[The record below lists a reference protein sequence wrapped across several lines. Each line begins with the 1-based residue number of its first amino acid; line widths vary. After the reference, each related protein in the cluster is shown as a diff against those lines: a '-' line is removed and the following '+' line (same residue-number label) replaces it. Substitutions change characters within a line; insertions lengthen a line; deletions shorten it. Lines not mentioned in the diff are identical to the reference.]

1 MPKRKLNEEQVL
13 DGESSERKKSARN
26 ESLTQ
31 KELVRL
37 FGREDFVDVV
47 SNGKRKTYCL
57 SCPVEGCSYKGQDLH
72 KHLTRKSHR
81 WSHREATLTTSFI
94 VRQYNFLTKETV
106 QHKPK
111 VCTACNRFFDRID
124 THLEVTHKIERAT
137 EKQMKLLQMCT
148 EKSERL
154 LHQFRARAKT
164 CCTRRKWFEE
174 GCCIHD
180 KKPAS
185 PPQDTCIP
193 NTLHSVPLAHSGH
206 GFSSV
211 FASAQDSLCAFE
223 HWLMKYK
230 NSTETNAF
238 QVSKHVQTIWDAVDD
253 SMSLN
258 QNQLADPD
266 KLEERYFNPILET
279 IAEQQKLPLHI
290 QKVHTQPGTLRS
302 KLGSLKRYL
311 LYVQSRRVNVGLS
324 REDVAD
330 IRLRC
335 DELISRLKPYE
346 KQRQQDLSVLKA
358 EEIITPEMC
367 EEYGRSKHV
376 QDVVVSFVLFCF
388 ASFSSTVCTCL

>member
-1 MPKRKLNEEQVL
+1 
-13 DGESSERKKSARN
+13 
-26 ESLTQ
+26 
-31 KELVRL
+31 
-37 FGREDFVDVV
+37 
-47 SNGKRKTYCL
+47 
-57 SCPVEGCSYKGQDLH
+57 
-72 KHLTRKSHR
+72 
-81 WSHREATLTTSFI
+81 
-94 VRQYNFLTKETV
+94 
-106 QHKPK
+106 
-111 VCTACNRFFDRID
+111 
-124 THLEVTHKIERAT
+124 
-137 EKQMKLLQMCT
+137 
-148 EKSERL
+148 
-154 LHQFRARAKT
+154 
-164 CCTRRKWFEE
+164 
-174 GCCIHD
+174 
-180 KKPAS
+180 
-185 PPQDTCIP
+185 
-193 NTLHSVPLAHSGH
+193 
-206 GFSSV
+206 
-211 FASAQDSLCAFE
+211 
-223 HWLMKYK
+223 MKYK